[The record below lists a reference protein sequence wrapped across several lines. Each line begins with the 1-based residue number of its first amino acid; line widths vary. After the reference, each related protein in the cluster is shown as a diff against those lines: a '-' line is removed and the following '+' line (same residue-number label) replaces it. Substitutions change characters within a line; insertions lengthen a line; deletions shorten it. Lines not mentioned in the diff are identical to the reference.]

1 MKIKRHINEN
11 EVDLLFDVSDIE
23 DAISDI
29 RSLTNS
35 FEDVHVALRRELK
48 DQYKEKYPDYD
59 KQIEDIAKWV
69 KEAKKAI
76 KEKKQASFVSHRDPV
91 AQAKTRLK
99 TEEKHL
105 RAKIECEITT
115 FNEENSFF
123 ISDIE
128 RNLLSIDE
136 LSKDYTNLFIQI
148 EEMGEDFLKEFG
160 TPEKS
165 LFNTYLENP
174 FLKMELDKDS

>member
-1 MKIKRHINEN
+1 MSDDRKSSLREVARFDYKVFNDKGVKVPLSVPKVTNMDQPKVSNLDQFSDSEEKLKMKIKRHINEN

-115 FNEENSFF
+115 FNEENSRP
-123 ISDIE
+123 IVW
-128 RNLLSIDE
+128 
-136 LSKDYTNLFIQI
+136 K
-148 EEMGEDFLKEFG
+148 
-160 TPEKS
+160 
-165 LFNTYLENP
+165 
-174 FLKMELDKDS
+174 